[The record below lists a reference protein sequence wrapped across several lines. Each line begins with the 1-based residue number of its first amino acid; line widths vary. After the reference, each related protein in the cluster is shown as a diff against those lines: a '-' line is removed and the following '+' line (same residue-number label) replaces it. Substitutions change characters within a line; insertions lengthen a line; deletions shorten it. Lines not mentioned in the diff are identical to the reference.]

1 MLQFALRCVRVPL
14 RMGKTIRHA
23 MRHHVG
29 LSHHV
34 SHHVFHVILGS
45 MLVCTVVPGALW
57 LLPPAAGPP
66 TPPSGV
72 FVPVP
77 NAGGD
82 VAIVPVPLAQP
93 GDSRFVPGLFYF
105 PHTTPREEPAEQP
118 RYGSVVLTQAGLPVL
133 ASEDS
138 PASGVSPHILAEPTS
153 LLLLVTGLAVLLVL
167 RRRAR

>member
-1 MLQFALRCVRVPL
+1 MLQFALRCSRVPL

-29 LSHHV
+29 LSHNAA
-34 SHHVFHVILGS
+34 HHVWHAVLGT

-66 TPPSGV
+66 TGPAPSEIAVPPE
-72 FVPVP
+72 VP
-77 NAGGD
+77 
-82 VAIVPVPLAQP
+82 QP
-93 GDSRFVPGLFYF
+93 TGRGIGPAEAPFVPGLFYF
-105 PHTTPREEPAEQP
+105 PHTTPTPREETAEQP

-133 ASEDS
+133 ASQGF

-153 LLLLVTGLAVLLVL
+153 LLLLVTGLAGLLVL
-167 RRRAR
+167 RRRVR